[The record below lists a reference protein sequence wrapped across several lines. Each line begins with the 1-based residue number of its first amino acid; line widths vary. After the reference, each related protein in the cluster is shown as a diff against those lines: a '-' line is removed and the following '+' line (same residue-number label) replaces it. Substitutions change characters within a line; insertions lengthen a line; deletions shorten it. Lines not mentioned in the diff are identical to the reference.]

1 MTDQGPNSELPI
13 LPNADICIIGA
24 GSSGMT
30 VVKALK
36 EKGLRADVFEKGSDI
51 GGMWRYENDNG
62 QSSCYASLHIDT
74 SRPNLGYTD
83 FPLDPDLPDFPS
95 HSQFLTHLENYA
107 GHFQL
112 RPMVRFNTEV
122 VSVTPKDGRFIVEL
136 GDGQKLEY
144 KTVIVANGH
153 LADARLPEF
162 PGTFTGDQT
171 HSHYYRDATP
181 YDGKRVMVVGLGNS
195 AVDIA
200 VDIARR
206 AEHVFVSTRRSAW
219 VMPKYLWGRPI
230 DQVSGKIS
238 RLFRLKTKATRR
250 VMSWL
255 VRAMSGDQRR
265 FGLPRPAHPMW
276 REHATLSQELLPYIG
291 HGYIS
296 IKPDIQE
303 LQSDKV
309 VFVDATTEQVDA
321 IIYATGYN
329 ITFPFLS
336 PSVFDPKAEA
346 GALYRRV
353 VSLKHPGLIFAGL
366 IQPVGPTIPLVEIQ
380 GKWIAAYLCGQM
392 GLPED
397 AGRHAEVKAH
407 QTLQQ
412 QSYLDSQRYALEVDY
427 KQYLKQMHRDMA
439 AGQGGVT

>member
-1 MTDQGPNSELPI
+1 MTKQSANSELTK
-13 LPNADICIIGA
+13 LPSADICIIGA

-30 VVKALK
+30 VVKALQ

-83 FPLDPDLPDFPS
+83 FSLDPDLPDFPS

-107 GHFQL
+107 DHFQL
-112 RPMVRFNTEV
+112 RPMVRFNTEIA
-122 VSVTPKDGRFIVEL
+122 SVTPKDGGFAVEL
-136 GDGQKLEY
+136 ADGQKLNY

-153 LADARLPEF
+153 LADARLPDF
-162 PGTFTGDQT
+162 AGTFTGDQT
-171 HSHYYRDATP
+171 HSHYYRDAAP

-219 VMPKYLWGRPI
+219 VMPKYLFGLPI
-230 DQVSGKIS
+230 DQVSAKIS

-255 VRAMSGDQRR
+255 TRATSGDQRR
-265 FGLPRPAHPMW
+265 FGLPRPSHPMW

-309 VFVDATTEQVDA
+309 AFVDGTAEQVDS

-329 ITFPFLS
+329 ITFPFL
-336 PSVFDPKAEA
+336 PASVFDPKVEA
-346 GALYRRV
+346 GTLYRRMI
-353 VSLKHPGLIFAGL
+353 SLKHPRLIFAGL
-366 IQPVGPTIPLVEIQ
+366 VQPVGPTIPLVETQ
-380 GKWIAAYLCGQM
+380 GKWIAAYLSDHM
-392 GLPED
+392 TLPED
-397 AGRHAEVKAH
+397 ARRRTEVEAH
-407 QTLQQ
+407 QKFQQ
-412 QSYLDSQRYALEVDY
+412 QSYLDSKRYALEVDY
-427 KQYLKQMHRDMA
+427 KHYSKQLQHDMA
-439 AGQGGVT
+439 TGQGGVT